1 MGGVRA
7 YHVPHM
13 LLDGLGPAYSPATVW
28 SAAVVTS
35 LLLPVAHL
43 LVQAYQRLGLALV
56 DDEFSAI
63 HMCWPY
69 HQPNPP
75 TTLTLAV
82 PTLPH
87 GLVATVPGEGTL
99 SRGLQTAELLPPHAP
114 VGSGGRTPG
123 QISTRTLLCAVLSD
137 RSTRDL
143 VSHPCHQGQSELGDH
158 HNTGRSAFGECRL
171 LAGSVRALRVVPG
184 PGGRRGRDPRA
195 VPEIDQAAPVPPSSA
210 PSSSSASWGPKGS
223 PAPSSL
229 RR

>member
-1 MGGVRA
+1 MLCDPIPAPPWAHLTARFPSIGGGVRA

-43 LVQAYQRLGLALV
+43 LVQACQRLGLALV

-63 HMCWPY
+63 HICWPY

-123 QISTRTLLCAVLSD
+123 QISARALLCAVLSD
-137 RSTRDL
+137 RSKCDL
-143 VSHPCHQGQSELGDH
+143 VSNPWHQPQ
-158 HNTGRSAFGECRL
+158 GEIGEVPHRRLVAALRL
-171 LAGSVRALRVVPG
+171 L
-184 PGGRRGRDPRA
+184 
-195 VPEIDQAAPVPPSSA
+195 
-210 PSSSSASWGPKGS
+210 
-223 PAPSSL
+223 
-229 RR
+229 

>member
-1 MGGVRA
+1 MLCDPIPAPPWAHLTARFPSIGGGVRA

-13 LLDGLGPAYSPATVW
+13 LLYGLGPAYSPATVW

-43 LVQAYQRLGLALV
+43 LVQACQRLWLALV

-63 HMCWPY
+63 HICWPY
-69 HQPNPP
+69 HQPNPL

-123 QISTRTLLCAVLSD
+123 QISARALLCAVLSD
-137 RSTRDL
+137 RSKCDL
-143 VSHPCHQGQSELGDH
+143 VSHPCHQPQ
-158 HNTGRSAFGECRL
+158 GEIG
-171 LAGSVRALRVVPG
+171 AGPG
-184 PGGRRGRDPRA
+184 PADLRA
-195 VPEIDQAAPVPPSSA
+195 
-210 PSSSSASWGPKGS
+210 GH
-223 PAPSSL
+223 
-229 RR
+229 R

>member
-1 MGGVRA
+1 VPVIFSMGGCTSMGSRARRRRACRSPCRHLLASFAALPRSLVTRDLAEVSPLWRRAPARIRPITGRPSLALRSHTRTPMGSPHGSLSLDGGVRA

-82 PTLPH
+82 ATLPH
-87 GLVATVPGEGTL
+87 GSFATF
-99 SRGLQTAELLPPHAP
+99 P
-114 VGSGGRTPG
+114 VR
-123 QISTRTLLCAVLSD
+123 R
-137 RSTRDL
+137 
-143 VSHPCHQGQSELGDH
+143 PC
-158 HNTGRSAFGECRL
+158 
-171 LAGSVRALRVVPG
+171 
-184 PGGRRGRDPRA
+184 PGGFRPRNCSRRMPR
-195 VPEIDQAAPVPPSSA
+195 
-210 PSSSSASWGPKGS
+210 
-223 PAPSSL
+223 
-229 RR
+229 